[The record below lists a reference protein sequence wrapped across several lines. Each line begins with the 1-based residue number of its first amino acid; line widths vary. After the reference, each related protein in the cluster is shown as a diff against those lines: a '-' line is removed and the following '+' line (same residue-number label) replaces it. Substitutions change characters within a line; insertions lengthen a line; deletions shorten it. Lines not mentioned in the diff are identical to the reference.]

1 MLPGSHLLVA
11 SETCQRHEPSQSLS
25 DRSDSLQASLT
36 LHSLST
42 PARTIEFI
50 PLVHGFGVTRLN
62 TGTMTLTDT
71 LIANFRTIRFPAS
84 DDHSTP
90 PSTTAPAWLA
100 TAKARCADRLAVD
113 TYRKRLHLELVAHG
127 YRLFLD
133 HLEPDPAGGWALHIF
148 IADDHALSIV
158 ADISEG
164 RFGPGDPV
172 DFDPEE
178 FVTDHLN
185 RMERLGSDLA

>member
-1 MLPGSHLLVA
+1 MTAHS
-11 SETCQRHEPSQSLS
+11 
-25 DRSDSLQASLT
+25 T
-36 LHSLST
+36 L
-42 PARTIEFI
+42 A
-50 PLVHGFGVTRLN
+50 
-62 TGTMTLTDT
+62 DT

-90 PSTTAPAWLA
+90 PSTTHPDWWA

-127 YRLFLD
+127 HRLFLD
-133 HLEPDPAGGWALHIF
+133 HLEPDPDGGWRLHIF
-148 IADDHALSIV
+148 VADDHALSIV
-158 ADISEG
+158 ANFSEG

-185 RMERLGSDLA
+185 SMERHGSNLA